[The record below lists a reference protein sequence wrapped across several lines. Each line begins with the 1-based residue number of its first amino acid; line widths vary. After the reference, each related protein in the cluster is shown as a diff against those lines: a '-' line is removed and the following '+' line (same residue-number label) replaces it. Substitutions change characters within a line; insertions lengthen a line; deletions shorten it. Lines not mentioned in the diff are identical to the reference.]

1 MQHLHPVSSNEPKCS
16 ILLFSLLSFS
26 FKGKE
31 GSLAHKFSGGEGED
45 CGMGQVSFKQ
55 GLALREA
62 NDRKAKLPKFERS
75 LFKIFELSSS
85 NDPALYGKPVRKGTN
100 SWLVAPLLCFES
112 AQQLKRAA
120 SSRDK
125 VSCQKQRRQQAA
137 KVPHSALAARAPA
150 PTSSLEA

>member
-1 MQHLHPVSSNEPKCS
+1 MVWARRRSSKDLPY
-16 ILLFSLLSFS
+16 
-26 FKGKE
+26 
-31 GSLAHKFSGGEGED
+31 
-45 CGMGQVSFKQ
+45 
-55 GLALREA
+55 REA
-62 NDRKAKLPKFERS
+62 NDRKAKLPKFEQS

-85 NDPALYGKPVRKGTN
+85 NDPTLYGKPVRGGTN

-125 VSCQKQRRQQAA
+125 VSCRKQRRQQAA
-137 KVPHSALAARAPA
+137 EVPHSALAARAPA